1 MIYAQLARFLLPLVL
16 TMIVYGLSG
25 QFLNGG
31 MARVPRATETLAAFG
46 LAWGLIDFLSSPLSQ
61 IRQVGLVL
69 ADSSHALRRIRAFV
83 LFAGASLSVLVALLA
98 LGPLGDWVIEGLH
111 GVAHD
116 LSMVVRQALFWFIP
130 IPFFEGWNRLYSGLL
145 LQVRRTEI
153 ISYAT
158 LVSIGTSILAVFAL
172 LPAPFVREKPILL
185 PILVVYCGALA
196 NLGILFWGYRKFVR
210 GELPEG
216 AEEDLTHSYILSFF
230 WPLGLVMSIQGFSR
244 PLINL
249 FVSRGPDGPEALAVL
264 AVVYPLAHMP
274 YGWVNEIRNLPAA
287 FRHVENG
294 LRYIRR
300 FAGVCGMVSF
310 GIMVLMFWTPLR
322 IYILEELI
330 AIESNLADLCAMPL
344 FLFSFFPL
352 AVMVRA
358 YLNGVALVE
367 HRTRALAPSAP
378 ARIGIILVVLMALSG
393 TGIHGATLG
402 VAALLSGFV
411 LEATVVW
418 LGVRVWGRERRVI
431 VNM

>member
-1 MIYAQLARFLLPLVL
+1 MIYGQLARFLLPLVL

-61 IRQVGLVL
+61 VRQVGLVL
-69 ADSSHALRRIRAFV
+69 ASSSHALQRVRVFV
-83 LFAGASLSVLVALLA
+83 LCAGVSLSVLVALLA
-98 LGPLGDWVIEGLH
+98 LGSLGSWVIERLH
-111 GVAHD
+111 GVEHG
-116 LSMVVRQALFWFIP
+116 LSLVVRRALFWFIP
-130 IPFFEGWNRLYSGLL
+130 IPFLEGWNRLYSGLL

-158 LVSIGTSILAVFAL
+158 IASIGTSMLAVVGL
-172 LPAPFVREKPILL
+172 LPAPFVREEPILL
-185 PILVVYCGALA
+185 PILVVYCGALV
-196 NLGILFWGYRKFVR
+196 NLGILFWGYKKYVR
-210 GELPEG
+210 GKLPEG
-216 AEEDLTHSYILSFF
+216 EEKDLAHSYILSFF
-230 WPLGLVMSIQGFSR
+230 WPLALVMSIQGFSR

-249 FVSRGPDGPEALAVL
+249 FVSRGPDGAEALAVL

-287 FRHVENG
+287 FRDVENG
-294 LRYIRR
+294 LHYIRR
-300 FAGVCGMVSF
+300 FAGGCGLVSF

-322 IYILEELI
+322 VYILEELI
-330 AIESNLADLCAMPL
+330 AIEKDLADLCAMPL

-352 AVMVRA
+352 AVMFRA

-367 HRTRALAPSAP
+367 HRTLALAPSAP
-378 ARIGIILVVLMALSG
+378 SRIGIILVMLMVLSS

-402 VAALLSGFV
+402 VAALLSGFI
-411 LEATVVW
+411 LEAMVVW
-418 LGVRVWGRERRVI
+418 LGVRVWGK
-431 VNM
+431 